1 MLPEIITEIPG
12 PKSRALAE
20 NLHQYESRNIT
31 YVSNDFPIFW
41 DRAKN
46 TNVWDVDGN
55 RFLDLTSAFAVS
67 SLGHSCPE
75 LITAFNDQSMQ
86 LMHGMGDVHPTAQ
99 KVNLCKKLSSITFER
114 WTGKSAKTILNSSGS
129 ESIESALKTASLAT
143 GKSGVISFEGCYH
156 GTGFGSLSAGAMPR
170 FKDPF
175 IKQLSDFGKIVPYGN
190 HGLDQVNDILLNE
203 NIGAIIVEPILG
215 RGGKVVPENDFLPSL
230 RNLCDEYNALLIIDE
245 IYTGLNR
252 TGKLFACEH
261 WEVIPDIICLGKALS
276 GGFPISACTGKATIM
291 DHWPES
297 DGEAIHT
304 STFLG
309 HPAGCAMALAS
320 LEIHSDPE
328 ISSEVTHKGNLFKE
342 LLENIDSALKGSVRG
357 MGLMLG
363 LEIIDHD
370 SKPNGPLASRIIP
383 SALRSG
389 LIILADGPDGH
400 VIALAPS
407 FTITEE
413 EMLFTAQWLE
423 AELKTSS

>member
-46 TNVWDVDGN
+46 TNVWDIDGN
-55 RFLDLTSAFAVS
+55 RFIDLTSAFAVS

-328 ISSEVTHKGNLFKE
+328 ISLEVTHKGNLFKE

>member
-423 AELKTSS
+423 AELKSSS

>member
-230 RNLCDEYNALLIIDE
+230 RSLCDEYNALLIIDE

>member
-190 HGLDQVNDILLNE
+190 HGLDQANDILLNE

-328 ISSEVTHKGNLFKE
+328 ISSEVTHKSNLFKE

>member
-1 MLPEIITEIPG
+1 
-12 PKSRALAE
+12 
-20 NLHQYESRNIT
+20 
-31 YVSNDFPIFW
+31 
-41 DRAKN
+41 
-46 TNVWDVDGN
+46 
-55 RFLDLTSAFAVS
+55 
-67 SLGHSCPE
+67 
-75 LITAFNDQSMQ
+75 MQ

>member
-1 MLPEIITEIPG
+1 MLPEIITQIPG
-12 PKSRALAE
+12 PNSRALAE
-20 NLHQYESRNIT
+20 NLRQYESRNIT
-31 YVSNDFPIFW
+31 YISNDFPIFW
-41 DRAKN
+41 DRAKD
-46 TNVWDVDGN
+46 TNVWDVDEN

-75 LITAFNDQSMQ
+75 LITAFNEQSKH
-86 LMHGMGDVHPTAQ
+86 LMHGMGDVHPTEQ
-99 KVNLCKKLSSITFER
+99 KVNLCKKLSSLTFER
-114 WTGKSAKTILNSSGS
+114 WTGNKAKTVLNSSGS
-129 ESIESALKTASLAT
+129 ESIESALKTAILTT
-143 GKSGVISFEGCYH
+143 GKPGVISFEGCYH

-190 HGLDQVNDILLNE
+190 HGLDQVRQNLTNKS
-203 NIGAIIVEPILG
+203 IGAIIVEPILG

-230 RNLCDEYNALLIIDE
+230 RALCDEYGALLIIDE

-291 DHWPES
+291 DSWPES

-309 HPAGCAMALAS
+309 HPGGCAMALAS
-320 LEIHSDPE
+320 LEKHSCPE
-328 ISSEVTHKGNLFKE
+328 ISLEVTHKGTRFKE
-342 LLENIDSALKGSVRG
+342 LLENIKATPKGSVRG

-363 LEIIDHD
+363 LEIIDD
-370 SKPNGPLASRIIP
+370 QGKPNGALASRIIP
-383 SALRSG
+383 RALKSG
-389 LIILADGPDGH
+389 LITLADGPGGH
-400 VIALAPS
+400 VIAFAPP
-407 FTITEE
+407 FTISEE
-413 EMLFTAQWLE
+413 EMLFATQWLE
-423 AELKTSS
+423 TELKTSS

>member
-342 LLENIDSALKGSVRG
+342 LLENIESTTKGSVRG

>member
-170 FKDPF
+170 FRDPF

>member
-12 PKSRALAE
+12 PKSRVLAE

-31 YVSNDFPIFW
+31 YVSKDFPIFW

-86 LMHGMGDVHPTAQ
+86 LMHGMGDVHPTTQ

-190 HGLDQVNDILLNE
+190 RGLDQVNDTLLNE
-203 NIGAIIVEPILG
+203 SIGAIIVEPILG

-230 RNLCDEYNALLIIDE
+230 RSLCDEYNALLIIDE

-291 DHWPES
+291 DYWPES

>member
-328 ISSEVTHKGNLFKE
+328 ISLEVTHKGNLFKE

>member
-328 ISSEVTHKGNLFKE
+328 ISSEVTHKSNLFKE

>member
-12 PKSRALAE
+12 PKSRALAQ

-41 DRAKN
+41 DIAKD
-46 TNVWDVDGN
+46 TNVWDVDQN

-75 LITAFNDQSMQ
+75 LISALNEQSKN
-86 LMHGMGDVHPTAQ
+86 LIHGMGDVHPTAQ

-114 WTGKSAKTILNSSGS
+114 WTGNKAKTILNSSGS

-143 GKSGVISFEGCYH
+143 GKHGVISFEGCYH

-190 HGLDQVNDILLNE
+190 HGLDQVRDTLLNQS
-203 NIGAIIVEPILG
+203 IGAIIVEPILG

-230 RNLCDEYNALLIIDE
+230 RNLCDEYYTIFIIDE

-261 WEVIPDIICLGKALS
+261 WDVIPDIICLGKALS
-276 GGFPISACTGKATIM
+276 GGFPISACTGKAKIM

-309 HPAGCAMALAS
+309 HPGGCAMALAS
-320 LEIHSDPE
+320 LDIHSNPE
-328 ISSEVTHKGNLFKE
+328 ISLEVTHKGNRFKE
-342 LLENIDSALKGSVRG
+342 LLENIKATSKGSIRG

-363 LEIIDHD
+363 LEVIDHYGN
-370 SKPNGPLASRIIP
+370 PNGQLASKIIP
-383 SALRSG
+383 NAIKSG
-389 LIILADGPDGH
+389 LITLADGPGGH
-400 VIALAPS
+400 VIACAPP

-413 EMLFTAQWLE
+413 EMLFSAQWLE
-423 AELKTSS
+423 TELKPSN

>member
-31 YVSNDFPIFW
+31 YVSTDFPIFW

-129 ESIESALKTASLAT
+129 ESVESALKTAFLAT
-143 GKSGVISFEGCYH
+143 GKSGVISFEGCYN

-261 WEVIPDIICLGKALS
+261 WKVIPDIICLGKALS

-342 LLENIDSALKGSVRG
+342 LLENIESTTKRSVRG

-370 SKPNGPLASRIIP
+370 SKPNVPLASRIIP

>member
-1 MLPEIITEIPG
+1 MLPEIITKIPG
-12 PKSRALAE
+12 PESQVLAK

-41 DRAKN
+41 DRAKD

-75 LITAFNDQSMQ
+75 LITAFNEQSKH
-86 LMHGMGDVHPTAQ
+86 LIHGMGDVHPTSQ

-114 WTGKSAKTILNSSGS
+114 WTGNTAKTILNSSGS

-143 GKSGVISFEGCYH
+143 GKHGVISFEGCYH

-170 FKDPF
+170 FRDPF

-190 HGLDQVNDILLNE
+190 QGLDQVRDTLLNE
-203 NIGAIIVEPILG
+203 HIGAIIVEPILG

-230 RNLCDEYNALLIIDE
+230 RSLCDEYNALLIIDE

-261 WEVIPDIICLGKALS
+261 WNVIPDIICLGKALS
-276 GGFPISACTGKATIM
+276 GGFPISACIGNATIM

-309 HPAGCAMALAS
+309 HPGGCAMALAS
-320 LEIHSDPE
+320 LEIHSNPE
-328 ISSEVTHKGNLFKE
+328 ISLEVAYKGSRFKE
-342 LLENIDSALKGSVRG
+342 LLNNIKVEPKGSVRG

-363 LEIIDHD
+363 LEIIDHYG
-370 SKPNGPLASRIIP
+370 KPNGALASKIIP
-383 SALRSG
+383 SALKSG
-389 LIILADGPDGH
+389 IITLADGPAGH
-400 VIALAPS
+400 VIVFAPP
-407 FTITEE
+407 FTISEE
-413 EMLFTAQWLE
+413 EMLFSAKWLE
-423 AELKTSS
+423 EELKTSS